1 MKKIIFGI
9 SGIIS
14 LHEACDLVSM
24 FVSGGFEVRIIMTK
38 NATRYIDP
46 LTFQTL
52 SGCPVATD
60 KTSWKN
66 RSKNRSKN
74 QSIEHLSLRDD
85 ASLLL
90 VAPASGKIIVNFVE
104 GIANDLLSTTYL
116 SVNCPVVIAPA
127 VIPIMYHHP
136 IMQQHLQI
144 LKERGVIIVEPPSE
158 AFSGENSDYFFAP
171 ISRIYE
177 VAINAIN

>member
-1 MKKIIFGI
+1 
-9 SGIIS
+9 
-14 LHEACDLVSM
+14 M
-24 FVSGGFEVRIIMTK
+24 FVSNCFEVRIIMTR

-66 RSKNRSKN
+66 RSM
-74 QSIEHLSLRDD
+74 EHLSLRDG

-158 AFSGENSDYFFAP
+158 AFSGENADYFFAP